1 MRLTWEEYLQLAAV
15 ITNLDVSI
23 RCFNNEEIDI
33 KEKNRRVAA
42 AAKDYLEFF
51 EDLKYIQFMIEV
63 RISLT
68 NVIIMFQ

>member
-15 ITNLDVSI
+15 TTNLFLSI
-23 RCFNNEEIDI
+23 EYFDNEEIEI
-33 KEKNRRVAA
+33 TEKNQRVAA

-51 EDLKYIQFMIEV
+51 EDLKYIQFMNEV

-68 NVIIMFQ
+68 KL